1 MIVANPCFRYDDRSS
16 NISIGILSVVPSSI
30 VRLFFMGVTIRTW
43 GVDLNRALPLHW
55 CHSPTDAC
63 LLAADLN
70 DSAPGR
76 MTSALIMRKSIRI
89 HMNNNKPSLFIPP
102 LKQTDV
108 SPQTP
113 RNSRN
118 GLYFHSIHNSRT
130 RHHNIHPES
139 IRRKEK
145 SCRFFMRIPP
155 RNLEMCKSGGGGGQY
170 LALLNRVIKPRK
182 CEYPP
187 PRPEDEEEEKGTD
200 KSVESHAF
208 SCRIPPYYSICCG
221 RSESEI
227 GRADQC
233 AINHDHL
240 SRRDALNLSSVGRR
254 SSAS

>member
-1 MIVANPCFRYDDRSS
+1 MIVANPCFRYDDRAS

-43 GVDLNRALPLHW
+43 GVDLNRALPPPLVPF
-55 CHSPTDAC
+55 STDAR

-76 MTSALIMRKSIRI
+76 MTSALIMPINKKKRKRKKSP
-89 HMNNNKPSLFIPP
+89 KKLPFFI
-102 LKQTDV
+102 
-108 SPQTP
+108 
-113 RNSRN
+113 
-118 GLYFHSIHNSRT
+118 
-130 RHHNIHPES
+130 
-139 IRRKEK
+139 
-145 SCRFFMRIPP
+145 RIPP
-155 RNLEMCKSGGGGGQY
+155 RILEMCKSGGGGQY

-187 PRPEDEEEEKGTD
+187 PRPEDEEEKGTD

-240 SRRDALNLSSVGRR
+240 SRRDTLNLSSVGRR
-254 SSAS
+254 SSVHRDVFVVDHFFFSFFKLRSPNGLEKAYEREGNLNV